1 MDDTDFDLLCK
12 GLTPDE
18 AKQLRKI
25 FREWSGGD
33 ENDFPVQLALLTR
46 AQWRAAAQ
54 MPVTLQKMVAAFET
68 KLAAQQQQQA
78 ALMKTLREAG
88 DEKIRAFDNTV
99 AFHTEAMKKVA
110 AKNCE
115 HLDETEKFAREIR
128 KQMEAG
134 LRETDRITKSF
145 VDERHRLEE
154 ACRKYEQSMEWREFF
169 NELGMFILVAIGG
182 GLFGYFFRH

>member
-1 MDDTDFDLLCK
+1 MDDTDFDLLCQ
-12 GLTPDE
+12 GLTTDE

-25 FREWSGGD
+25 FREWCNGD
-33 ENDFPVQLALLTR
+33 ENGFPVQLALLTR

-54 MPVTLQKMVAAFET
+54 MPGTLQKIVVAFEA
-68 KLAAQQQQQA
+68 KLAAQQQHQA

-88 DEKIRAFDNTV
+88 DEKIRAFENTV
-99 AFHTEAMKKVA
+99 AFHTETMEKVA

-134 LRETDRITKSF
+134 LRETDRITKALIG
-145 VDERHRLEE
+145 ERQRMEE
-154 ACRKYEQSMEWREFF
+154 ARQKYERSMEWREVF
-169 NELGMFILVAIGG
+169 NQLGACILIAVGG
-182 GLFGYFFRH
+182 VLFGYFLRH